1 MSIPYKCTAEDIER
15 QLEEECRDDAQECP
29 TCGEIAL
36 VKTNTVEYEC
46 SFVTRT
52 FDEFECRECTHY
64 ETS

>member
-1 MSIPYKCTAEDIER
+1 MSTEKPAPM
-15 QLEEECRDDAQECP
+15 ECP

-36 VKTNTVEYEC
+36 VKINTVEYEC
-46 SFVTRT
+46 GFVTRT